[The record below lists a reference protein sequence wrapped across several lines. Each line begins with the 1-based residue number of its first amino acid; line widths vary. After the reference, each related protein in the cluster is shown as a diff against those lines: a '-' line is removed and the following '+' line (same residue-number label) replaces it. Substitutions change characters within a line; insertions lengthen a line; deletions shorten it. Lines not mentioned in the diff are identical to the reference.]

1 MAEHDI
7 VISCWPDEG
16 LHGRARCYTDKK
28 EITLGN
34 VVDVVSQA
42 YSTHQRNKAQICYL
56 YDYFR
61 GKQDIRDKQKQVR
74 PEINNKVVVNRANEI
89 VTFKSAYFLDEPIQY
104 ISNGGD
110 ETTSEKV
117 QRFNDFMVAEDKV
130 SLDKEIVDWMHIGGV
145 GVRMVIPDEQPEE
158 NGSPLLIYAL
168 DPREAF
174 VIYHSGLGHKPMAG
188 VVIQKDEDGQLMQC
202 VYTENFYCE
211 IKDGKAKNI
220 KARAT
225 EKIKAI
231 KEDGDGLSDPIPYI
245 PIIEYENNTARMGAF
260 EVVISLLNAI
270 NTLESGRVDDIQQF
284 VESILVFENCEID
297 EEKAKSLR
305 EKLGLMISS
314 DPTKPAKVYRVDGQL
329 DQGGAQTIVDDLY
342 DAVLTIC
349 GMPNRNG
356 GSSTSDTG
364 RATIMRDGWQAAES
378 RAEDTEK
385 MFNRSERQF
394 LKIALYICRTMTDL
408 DLQVSDIKIEHTRNN
423 LSNMQSRMQI
433 LCEGLNNDKIHPKIP
448 WIISGMPN
456 SEEFYRMSMDYYE
469 EQQAELERQLER
481 QQPTKTTESKNEE
494 NKPKQEE
501 NKNAEM

>member
-1 MAEHDI
+1 MAEYES
-7 VISCWPDEG
+7 VISLWPDND
-16 LHGRARCYTDKK
+16 LHGRQRCYTDKK
-28 EITLGN
+28 EITVDN
-34 VVDVVSQA
+34 VAEVVSKA
-42 YSTHQRNKAQICYL
+42 YSTHLKNIAEEQYL

-61 GKQDIRDKQKQVR
+61 GKQDIRCKQKQIR

-110 ETTSEKV
+110 ENTSEKV
-117 QRFNDFMVAEDKV
+117 KRFNDFMIAEDKV
-130 SLDKEIVDWMHIGGV
+130 SLDKEIVDWMHICGV
-145 GVRMVIPDEQPEE
+145 GVRMVTSDEQPEE
-158 NGSPLLIYAL
+158 NGSPLLIYSL

-174 VIYHSGLGHKPMAG
+174 VIYCSGLGHKPMAG
-188 VVIQKDEDGQLMQC
+188 VIRQKDEDGQWMHC
-202 VYTENFYCE
+202 IWTETFYCE
-211 IKDGKAKNI
+211 VK
-220 KARAT
+220 
-225 EKIKAI
+225 
-231 KEDGDGLSDPIPYI
+231 GDKVENVQPRTIPYI

-260 EVVISLLNAI
+260 EVVLSLLNAI
-270 NTLESGRVDDIQQF
+270 NDLESNRVDDVQQF

-297 EEKAKSLR
+297 QEKANALR

-329 DQGGAQTIVDDLY
+329 DQNGAQTIVDDLY

-394 LKIALYICRTMTDL
+394 LKIALYICRTMSDL
-408 DLQVSDIKIEHTRNN
+408 DLAVSDIKIEHTRNN

-448 WIISGMPN
+448 WVISGMPN
-456 SEEFYRMSMDYYE
+456 AEEFYRMSQSYYE
-469 EQQAELERQLER
+469 EQQAELEKQLER
-481 QQPTKTTESKNEE
+481 EKTTETIVTE
-494 NKPKQEE
+494 NVGSEKETGQE
-501 NKNAEM
+501 

>member
-1 MAEHDI
+1 MTENEI
-7 VISCWPDEG
+7 VSLSLFDDSR
-16 LHGRARCYTDKK
+16 LNGRAKIYTDKK
-28 EITLGN
+28 EITVDN
-34 VVDVVSQA
+34 VAEIVAQA
-42 YSTHQRNKAQICYL
+42 YYIHLKNRAEIFYL

-61 GKQDIRDKQKQVR
+61 GKQDIRCKEKQIR

-110 ETTSEKV
+110 EATSEKV
-117 QRFNDFMVAEDKV
+117 KRFNDFMIAEDKV
-130 SLDKEIVDWMHIGGV
+130 SLDKEIVDWMHICGV
-145 GVRMVIPDEQPEE
+145 GVRMVTSDDQPEE
-158 NGSPLLIYAL
+158 NGSPLEIYSL

-174 VIYHSGLGHKPMAG
+174 VIYYSGLGHKPMAG
-188 VVIQKDEDGQLMQC
+188 VIRQKDEDGQFMHC
-202 VYTENFYCE
+202 VWTDTFYCE
-211 IKDGKAKNI
+211 VKGDKAENVQP
-220 KARAT
+220 RT
-225 EKIKAI
+225 
-231 KEDGDGLSDPIPYI
+231 IPYI

-260 EVVISLLNAI
+260 EVVLSLLNAI
-270 NTLESGRVDDIQQF
+270 NDLESNRVDDIAQF
-284 VESILVFENCEID
+284 VQSILVFENCEID
-297 EEKAKSLR
+297 QEKADALR

-314 DPTKPAKVYRVDGQL
+314 DPTKPARVYRVDGQL
-329 DQGGAQTIVDDLY
+329 DQNGAQTIVDDLY

-394 LKIALYICRTMTDL
+394 LKIALYICRTVADL
-408 DLQVSDIKIEHTRNN
+408 DLSVSDIKIEHTRNN

-448 WIISGMPN
+448 WVISGMPN
-456 SEEFYRMSMDYYE
+456 AEEWYRISTEYYE
-469 EQQAELERQLER
+469 EQQAELEKQLER
-481 QQPTKTTESKNEE
+481 EKPTEAIVSEQAGAGESSE
-494 NKPKQEE
+494 N
-501 NKNAEM
+501 

>member
-1 MAEHDI
+1 MTEHDT
-7 VISCWPDEG
+7 VISLWPDDG
-16 LHGRARCYTDKK
+16 LHGRRRCYTDKK
-28 EITLGN
+28 KITIDN
-34 VVDVVSQA
+34 VVDVVAQA
-42 YSTHQRNKAQICYL
+42 YSTHLKNRSEEQYL
-56 YDYFR
+56 FDYFR
-61 GKQDIRDKQKQVR
+61 GKQDIRCKEKQIR

-110 ETTSEKV
+110 EATSEKV
-117 QRFNDFMVAEDKV
+117 KRFNDFMIDKDKV
-130 SLDKEIVDWMHIGGV
+130 SVDKEIVDWMHICGL
-145 GVRMVIPDEQPEE
+145 GVRMITPYEKFDTILREGTPFE
-158 NGSPLLIYAL
+158 IYSL

-174 VIYHSGLGHKPMAG
+174 VIYYSGLGHKPMAG
-188 VVIQKDEDGQLMQC
+188 VITQKDEDGQLMNC
-202 VYTENFYCE
+202 VYTEKFYCE
-211 IKDGKAKNI
+211 IKGGKAKNY
-220 KARAT
+220 KARA
-225 EKIKAI
+225 KRV
-231 KEDGDGLSDPIPYI
+231 PFV

-260 EVVISLLNAI
+260 EVVLSLLNAI
-270 NTLESGRVDDIQQF
+270 NDLESNRVDDIAQF
-284 VESILVFENCEID
+284 VQSILVFENCEID
-297 EEKAKSLR
+297 QDKADALR

-329 DQGGAQTIVDDLY
+329 DQNGAQTIVDDLY

-394 LKIALYICRTMTDL
+394 LKIALYICRTMADL
-408 DLQVSDIKIEHTRNN
+408 DLAVSDIKIEHTRNN

-448 WIISGMPN
+448 WVISGMPN

-469 EQQAELERQLER
+469 EQQAELEKQLER
-481 QQPTKTTESKNEE
+481 ENPTETIVTEKE
-494 NKPKQEE
+494 N
-501 NKNAEM
+501 NAEETVSENG

>member
-1 MAEHDI
+1 MTENDI
-7 VISCWPDEG
+7 VSLSLFDDSR
-16 LHGRARCYTDKK
+16 LNGRARIYTDKK
-28 EITLGN
+28 EITVDN
-34 VVDVVSQA
+34 VADVVAQA
-42 YSTHQRNKAQICYL
+42 YSTHLKNKAEEQYL
-56 YDYFR
+56 FDYFR
-61 GKQDIRDKQKQVR
+61 GKQDIRCKQKQIR

-110 ETTSEKV
+110 EATSEKV
-117 QRFNDFMVAEDKV
+117 KRFNDFMIAEDKV
-130 SLDKEIVDWMHIGGV
+130 SLDKDIVDWMHICGL
-145 GVRMVIPDEQPEE
+145 GVRMVTSDEQPEE
-158 NGSPLLIYAL
+158 NGSPLLIYSL

-174 VIYHSGLGHKPMAG
+174 VIYYSGLGHKPMAG
-188 VVIQKDEDGQLMQC
+188 VIRQKGEDGQWMHC
-202 VYTENFYCE
+202 VYTEAFYCE
-211 IKDGKAKNI
+211 VKGDKVENI
-220 KARAT
+220 QARA
-225 EKIKAI
+225 
-231 KEDGDGLSDPIPYI
+231 IPYI

-297 EEKAKSLR
+297 QETANALR

-329 DQGGAQTIVDDLY
+329 DQNGAQAIVDDLY

-394 LKIALYICRTMTDL
+394 LKIALYICRTMADL
-408 DLQVSDIKIEHTRNN
+408 DLAVSDIKIEHTRNN

-448 WIISGMPN
+448 WVISGMPN
-456 SEEFYRMSMDYYE
+456 AEEWYRISSEYYE
-469 EQQAELERQLER
+469 QQQAELERQLER
-481 QQPTKTTESKNEE
+481 EQAREAATDEKDGAGEE
-494 NKPKQEE
+494 AAEE
-501 NKNAEM
+501 E

>member
-1 MAEHDI
+1 MTEHES
-7 VISCWPDEG
+7 VINFWPEDG
-16 LHGRARCYTDKK
+16 LTGRRVIYTDKK
-28 EITLGN
+28 TVTLEN
-34 VVDVVSQA
+34 VVDIVS
-42 YSTHQRNKAQICYL
+42 SGLTTHRKNKVEIDYL
-56 YDYFR
+56 LNYFKGR
-61 GKQDIRDKQKQVR
+61 QDIRCKQKQIR
-74 PEINNKVVVNRANEI
+74 PEINNKVIVNRANEI

-110 ETTSEKV
+110 EATSEKV
-117 QRFNDFMVAEDKV
+117 KRFNDFMIAEDKV
-130 SLDKEIVDWMHIGGV
+130 SLDKEIVDWMHICGV
-145 GVRMVIPDEQPEE
+145 GVRMITPDDKPEE
-158 NGSPLLIYAL
+158 NGSPLEIYSL

-174 VIYHSGLGHKPMAG
+174 VIYYSGLGHKPMAG
-188 VVIQKDEDGQLMQC
+188 VIRQKDENGQWMHC
-202 VYTENFYCE
+202 VSTETFYCE
-211 IKDGKAKNI
+211 IKGDKVENI
-220 KARAT
+220 QART
-225 EKIKAI
+225 V
-231 KEDGDGLSDPIPYI
+231 PYV

-260 EVVISLLNAI
+260 EVVLSLLNAI
-270 NTLESGRVDDIQQF
+270 NDLESNRVDDIAQF
-284 VESILVFENCEID
+284 VQSILVFENCEID
-297 EEKAKSLR
+297 QEKADALR

-329 DQGGAQTIVDDLY
+329 DQNGAQTIVDDLY

-394 LKIALYICRTMTDL
+394 LKIALYICRTTTDL
-408 DLQVSDIKIEHTRNN
+408 DLAVSDIKIEHTRNN

-448 WIISGMPN
+448 WVISGMPN
-456 SEEFYRMSMDYYE
+456 AEEYYRMSQTYYE

-481 QQPTKTTESKNEE
+481 ERPSGNGDGKDGEKGREE
-494 NKPKQEE
+494 
-501 NKNAEM
+501 

>member
-1 MAEHDI
+1 MTEHDT
-7 VISCWPDEG
+7 VISLWPDDG
-16 LHGRARCYTDKK
+16 LHGRRKCFTDKK
-28 EITLGN
+28 EITKEN
-34 VVDVVSQA
+34 VVDVVSAA
-42 YSTHQRNKAQICYL
+42 YYTHLKNRGEIQYL
-56 YDYFR
+56 YDFFR
-61 GKQDIRDKQKQVR
+61 GKQDIRRKEKQVR
-74 PEINNKVVVNRANEI
+74 PEINNKVVVNRASEI
-89 VTFKSAYFLDEPIQY
+89 VTFKSAYFLGEPIQY

-110 ETTSEKV
+110 EVTSEKV
-117 QRFNDFMVAEDKV
+117 KRFNDFMTAEDKV

-145 GVRMVIPDEQPEE
+145 GVRMVTSDEQPEE
-158 NGSPLLIYAL
+158 NGSPLLIYSL

-174 VIYHSGLGHKPMAG
+174 VIYYSGLGHEPMAG
-188 VVIQKDEDGQLMQC
+188 VIRQKDEDGQWMHC
-202 VYTENFYCE
+202 VWTETFYCE
-211 IKDGKAKNI
+211 IK
-220 KARAT
+220 
-225 EKIKAI
+225 
-231 KEDGDGLSDPIPYI
+231 GDKVQNVQPRTIPYI

-260 EVVISLLNAI
+260 EVVVSLLNAI

-297 EEKAKSLR
+297 DEKAEALR

-314 DPTKPAKVYRVDGQL
+314 DPNKPAKVYRVDGQL

-385 MFNRSERQF
+385 MFNRSERRF
-394 LKIALYICRTMTDL
+394 LKIALYICRAMTDL

-456 SEEFYRMSMDYYE
+456 AEEWYRISMEHYE
-469 EQQAELERQLER
+469 QQQAELERQLER
-481 QQPTKTTESKNEE
+481 QQPTETIATENVGDGEVIEE
-494 NKPKQEE
+494 E
-501 NKNAEM
+501 

>member
-1 MAEHDI
+1 MTEHDT
-7 VISCWPDEG
+7 VISLWTDDG
-16 LHGRARCYTDKK
+16 LHGRRKCFTDKK
-28 EITLGN
+28 EITPEN
-34 VVDVVSQA
+34 VVDVVA
-42 YSTHQRNKAQICYL
+42 AACSTHQKNQREIQYL

-61 GKQDIRDKQKQVR
+61 GKQDIRCKQKQIR

-104 ISNGGD
+104 ISDGGD
-110 ETTSEKV
+110 DETSKKV
-117 QRFNDFMVAEDKV
+117 KRFNDYMTAEDKT
-130 SLDKEIVDWMHIGGV
+130 SLDKEIVDWMHICGV
-145 GVRMVIPDEQPEE
+145 GVRMVTSDDHQEE
-158 NGSPLLIYAL
+158 NGSPLLIYSL

-188 VVIQKDEDGQLMQC
+188 VILQKDEDGQWMRC

-211 IKDGKAKNI
+211 IKGNQVQNQKDRGF
-220 KARAT
+220 
-225 EKIKAI
+225 
-231 KEDGDGLSDPIPYI
+231 PYI

-260 EVVISLLNAI
+260 EVVLSLLNAI
-270 NTLESGRVDDIQQF
+270 NDLESNRVDDIAQF
-284 VESILVFENCEID
+284 VQSILVFENCEID
-297 EEKAKSLR
+297 QEKADALR

-314 DPTKPAKVYRVDGQL
+314 EPTKPAKVYRVDGQL
-329 DQGGAQTIVDDLY
+329 DQNGAQTIVDDLY

-394 LKIALYICRTMTDL
+394 LKIALYICRTTTDL
-408 DLQVSDIKIEHTRNN
+408 DLAVSDIKIEHTRNN

-456 SEEFYRMSMDYYE
+456 SEEFYRISQEYYE
-469 EQQAELERQLER
+469 QQQAELERQLER
-481 QQPTKTTESKNEE
+481 QQLSEHDPDKDTNSGEESETK
-494 NKPKQEE
+494 
-501 NKNAEM
+501 